1 MHIVKN
7 FLSNFKR
14 NKACSFLSWQAH
26 FVFFIEV
33 SKNNDHVL
41 VTAQNHVEFNMMLIP
56 CQGMEL
62 TLAQIFYP
70 QYSAKS

>member
-41 VTAQNHVEFNMMLIP
+41 VTFTEKTEGNDDIVDKLYPYH
-56 CQGMEL
+56 L
-62 TLAQIFYP
+62 TEKYTTLDLN
-70 QYSAKS
+70 